1 MRLELPS
8 KSPTVGL
15 NWARAIFMSG
25 GQGMQDTSCFSS
37 SISDAV
43 GEQFVK
49 SRCVAYGALKCAAT
63 KSNRTAEPRNCGSGH
78 RMPCPYNGNRKVK
91 GACLHGRYKFDV
103 NINNSSAGES
113 PALRTAT
120 RGQKKL
126 PKDFPSGAYACPR
139 MREAQIGRSAD
150 AGAAC
155 AIRR

>member
-1 MRLELPS
+1 
-8 KSPTVGL
+8 VGL
-15 NWARAIFMSG
+15 NWAKAIFMSG

-63 KSNRTAEPRNCGSGH
+63 KSKSNCRAAKLWQRARHAVPLQRQPQSQRRH
-78 RMPCPYNGNRKVK
+78 PALR
-91 GACLHGRYKFDV
+91 HGRYKFDV

-126 PKDFPSGAYACPR
+126 PKGFPSGALRVRA
-139 MREAQIGRSAD
+139 
-150 AGAAC
+150 
-155 AIRR
+155 